1 MKLKVTE
8 SKKNRV
14 RPCYSLFLFKLDED
28 DLERFFQ
35 TDSTLGIFLNK
46 AASRK
51 YMKVESE
58 MTRSHRDAV
67 VGYENTPFLP
77 ACSNLSLQSAALE
90 KRNSLYLPG

>member
-14 RPCYSLFLFKLDED
+14 RPCYSLFLFELDED

-46 AASRK
+46 AARV
-51 YMKVESE
+51 VE
-58 MTRSHRDAV
+58 M
-67 VGYENTPFLP
+67 
-77 ACSNLSLQSAALE
+77 
-90 KRNSLYLPG
+90 